1 MKILYY
7 FKDQDTPMYRW
18 QHSHIIDE
26 LKRHNCYICVFNPL
40 KYDNYDQ
47 ANEQLLKYIETNM
60 VDCFMTPHIS
70 SEIYIDTIK
79 QINHLGIP
87 TVLYCCDSMMT
98 PNRHVD
104 IMKYFDAVLL
114 SQHDKH
120 NFFRKI
126 NNNII
131 YFPYAA
137 NPHLFPSLN
146 AIMETRKICFAGTP
160 YGSRVDKI
168 NMLLKHNIEV
178 DLYANISAEPSA
190 SKKRGQDTSAH
201 LKTIID
207 CLRYEEGRQ
216 VLKAGIFKFM
226 HSKPL
231 MRGSEHLQIYQSVNF
246 EEMNRIFQSY
256 ALSLSIS
263 EARNTGILKRPVH
276 VLHLRNFEIPMAGG
290 LQICAY
296 FDDMAE
302 CFDEDREIIFY
313 RNELE
318 LIDKINFYLS
328 PKQISLRQKIK
339 KMARRR
345 AENEHTWFCRF
356 QKVFDNLGLKYDK

>member
-1 MKILYY
+1 M
-7 FKDQDTPMYRW
+7 
-18 QHSHIIDE
+18 
-26 LKRHNCYICVFNPL
+26 
-40 KYDNYDQ
+40 
-47 ANEQLLKYIETNM
+47 
-60 VDCFMTPHIS
+60 
-70 SEIYIDTIK
+70 
-79 QINHLGIP
+79 
-87 TVLYCCDSMMT
+87 
-98 PNRHVD
+98 
-104 IMKYFDAVLL
+104 
-114 SQHDKH
+114 
-120 NFFRKI
+120 
-126 NNNII
+126 
-131 YFPYAA
+131 
-137 NPHLFPSLN
+137 
-146 AIMETRKICFAGTP
+146 
-160 YGSRVDKI
+160 
-168 NMLLKHNIEV
+168 
-178 DLYANISAEPSA
+178 
-190 SKKRGQDTSAH
+190 
-201 LKTIID
+201 
-207 CLRYEEGRQ
+207 
-216 VLKAGIFKFM
+216 LKAGIFKFM

-339 KMARRR
+339 KMARWR